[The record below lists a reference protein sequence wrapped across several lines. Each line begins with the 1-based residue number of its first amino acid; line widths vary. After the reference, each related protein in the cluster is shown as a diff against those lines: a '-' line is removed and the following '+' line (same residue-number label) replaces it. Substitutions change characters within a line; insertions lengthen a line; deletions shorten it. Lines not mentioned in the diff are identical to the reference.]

1 MISIYYTSD
10 EWDGLVIYETLDEK
24 VALADLLAIILPG
37 HLAET
42 QLFLLYSMKDMMK
55 VLKTAK
61 ALEFRGIERE
71 LPPQTPT

>member
-10 EWDGLVIYETLDEK
+10 EWGGLVIYEASDEK
-24 VALADLLAIILPG
+24 VALAALLAIISPG

-42 QLFLLYSMKDMMK
+42 QSFLLYSMKDMMK

-61 ALEFRGIERE
+61 ALEFRE
-71 LPPQTPT
+71 